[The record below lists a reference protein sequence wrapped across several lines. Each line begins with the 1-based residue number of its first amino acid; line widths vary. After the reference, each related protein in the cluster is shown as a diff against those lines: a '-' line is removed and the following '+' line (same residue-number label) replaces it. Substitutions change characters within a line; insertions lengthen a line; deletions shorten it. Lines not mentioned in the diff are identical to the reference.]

1 MAFTEG
7 IADVQLN
14 FTRQVTTLGH
24 PDCKQQWREPPSL
37 DSYSPY
43 NTENQHTKNSGD
55 RNGDDSF
62 PSCGMPAASTAV
74 RRKREKRCWWRSRKE
89 RERSWGRMCCW
100 MGRIH
105 TVLIGLG
112 AASFLE
118 EGAAI
123 QPQIWMP
130 QARDVAQLLY
140 ELPSLCEDFGPIAII
155 V

>member
-1 MAFTEG
+1 MEMIHSPVVGCQLPAQLSEERERKGADEG
-7 IADVQLN
+7 A
-14 FTRQVTTLGH
+14 G
-24 PDCKQQWREPPSL
+24 
-37 DSYSPY
+37 
-43 NTENQHTKNSGD
+43 
-55 RNGDDSF
+55 
-62 PSCGMPAASTAV
+62 
-74 RRKREKRCWWRSRKE
+74 